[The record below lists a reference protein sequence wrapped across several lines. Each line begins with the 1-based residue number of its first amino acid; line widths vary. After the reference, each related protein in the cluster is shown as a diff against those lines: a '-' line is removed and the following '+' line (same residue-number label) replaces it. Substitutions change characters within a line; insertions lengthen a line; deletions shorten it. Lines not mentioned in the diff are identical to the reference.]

1 METQPLS
8 ICLWFETEAEDAA
21 KFYTSIFKNSEIKGV
36 SRFSSEGKETHQM
49 SEGAVMTASFTL
61 NDMNFLALNGRRGQ
75 GFTEASS
82 IIITCENQEEI
93 DHYWNALTEGGEESM
108 CGWLKDKYGVSW
120 QIIPKNLGELLS
132 AENAMNK
139 LMQMKKIVIND
150 LK

>member
-21 KFYTSIFKNSEIKGV
+21 KFYTSVFKNSEMKGV
-36 SRFSSEGKETHQM
+36 SRFSSEGKEIHQM
-49 SEGAVMTASFTL
+49 SEGDVMTASFTL
-61 NDMNFLALNGRRGQ
+61 NDLDFLALNGRRGE
-75 GFTEASS
+75 GFTEAAS